1 MYDKKRNHKKIKK
14 RRSFRAVFLTA
25 LICAAVS
32 VLVIVGALWF
42 VGLRYV
48 SLNTA
53 DGTKIKFFGMVD
65 SDGTPRRGK
74 IVYSIGL
81 IADVDRD
88 RDTIS
93 YSDGSSYSGGLDGL
107 LKSGQGK
114 MYYANGDIY
123 EGEWS
128 GDMINGHGVYSYVN
142 GDVYEGSFVN
152 SEKSGEGK
160 YTWQDGSVYE
170 GTFDAN
176 LRHGHGVLTTAG
188 GDSYDGGFERDKKSG
203 EGKYTWATATP
214 MRERISTIC
223 APARVR

>member
-65 SDGTPRRGK
+65 SDGTPMRGK

-152 SEKSGEGK
+152 SEKSGE
-160 YTWQDGSVYE
+160 
-170 GTFDAN
+170 AN
-176 LRHGHGVLTTAG
+176 THGRTAPSMRARSTRTCATVTACSPRREATPTTAAL
-188 GDSYDGGFERDKKSG
+188 SG
-203 EGKYTWATATP
+203 IRNPARANTPGQTATP
-214 MRERISTIC
+214 TRERISTIC

>member
-65 SDGTPRRGK
+65 SDGTPMRGK

-81 IADVDRD
+81 VADVDRD

-170 GTFDAN
+170 GTEFKSLDEI
-176 LRHGHGVLTTAG
+176 TG
-188 GDSYDGGFERDKKSG
+188 GD
-203 EGKYTWATATP
+203 
-214 MRERISTIC
+214 MR
-223 APARVR
+223 